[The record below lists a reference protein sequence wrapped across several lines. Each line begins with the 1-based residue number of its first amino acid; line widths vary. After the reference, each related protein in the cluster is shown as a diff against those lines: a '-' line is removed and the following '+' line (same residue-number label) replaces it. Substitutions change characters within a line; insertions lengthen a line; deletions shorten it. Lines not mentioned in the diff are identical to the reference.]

1 MDFLLSL
8 CPDIIL
14 RLWQNHPF
22 AAGLVTGLAIAYGS
36 GYAFHRWA
44 SANLVDDLASAKRRR
59 DALADEL
66 LKARA
71 DMSAAEA
78 LRKSLE
84 SGLADAKAENERLAK
99 ELAEQKE
106 KGKGQAGI
114 YAVPMEDID
123 PYGAM
128 AIGKYF

>member
-44 SANLVDDLASAKRRR
+44 SRAMRRDCEDAHKLASALKSEVTELKIEI
-59 DALADEL
+59 DARS
-66 LKARA
+66 ARLRQ
-71 DMSAAEA
+71 AE
-78 LRKSLE
+78 
-84 SGLADAKAENERLAK
+84 AENERLAK

-106 KGKGQAGI
+106 KGKGQAGL
-114 YAVPMEDID
+114 YAAPMEDID
-123 PYGAM
+123 PYGAT